1 MAPTRAS
8 VVTEK
13 RKRQTFDGASPYLH
27 EPTYADAISTALRR
41 PLQQNCHPTG
51 ADQDFLLHAA
61 SSDHVCDSLPSFPA
75 RVPEQRI
82 PNQTPTRFRNAGGN
96 TRLSNKIYPTE
107 STNQLIG
114 QL

>member
-1 MAPTRAS
+1 MGLRLIFMNPRTLTR
-8 VVTEK
+8 
-13 RKRQTFDGASPYLH
+13 SPLRF
-27 EPTYADAISTALRR
+27 ADPCNRIVI
-41 PLQQNCHPTG
+41 PTG